1 VPVSVPHRAQPG
13 WDGHLLLFYRSER
26 ERLTRLAEWVRYGL
40 DRGEK
45 VVYVEPGDIGPDSVA
60 VQLREHLDTD
70 ALLAE
75 GRLEIVPPEAYYPVG
90 APQAVVDRVLA
101 EGFPAVRIS
110 GTADSALG
118 VVTAAGHRDVE
129 WGVDRLCRTRP
140 VSALCQYAYPATT
153 GPLRAALD
161 THPGGFRE
169 LSLAGRGIR
178 SDIVLHGSVD
188 RANVEV
194 LSVLVGAA
202 AEAVTAAG
210 LDRLHVDLTG
220 VGRVAPTACTAVAS
234 ASEPF
239 RRAGGSLVLDG
250 ADPAVE
256 QALRV
261 SGLAGLPGV
270 ELAAVV

>member
-1 VPVSVPHRAQPG
+1 MTVPTPRSTEPG

-26 ERLTRLAEWVRYGL
+26 ERLARLADWARHGL
-40 DRGEK
+40 RRGEK
-45 VVYVEPGDIGPDSVA
+45 IVYVEPADSGTDSVA

-101 EGFPAVRIS
+101 EGFPGVRIS
-110 GTADSALG
+110 GVADSALD

-153 GPLRAALD
+153 APLRAALD
-161 THPGGFRE
+161 THPTGFRE
-169 LSLAGRGIR
+169 LSLAGSGIR

-194 LSVLVGAA
+194 LSVLVGGAA
-202 AEAVTAAG
+202 QSAAAAG
-210 LDRLHVDLTG
+210 LDHLHVDLTD
-220 VGRVAPTACTAVAS
+220 VGRLAATACAAVAS

-256 QALRV
+256 RVLRA

-270 ELAAVV
+270 ELATAS